1 MLHNPTNQKSGNQPS
16 HLVYHVEERAEGE
29 QDIWTRI
36 GAMWPHK
43 DSKGFNLQLQFLP
56 VNSSGRLT
64 IRVNEPKAEEAAQ
77 QTA

>member
-1 MLHNPTNQKSGNQPS
+1 MLQNQNQQKSGNQPS
-16 HLVYHVEERAEGE
+16 HLVYYVEERGDNE

-56 VNSSGRLT
+56 VNSSGKLT
-64 IRVNEPKAEEAAQ
+64 IRLNEPKEEKPAA
-77 QTA
+77 